1 MIGGE
6 SMNAVHQKIVDAVLK
21 KAEQECPGA
30 LDLVGIYGSVCT
42 GDVHDHS
49 DLDLLIL
56 INDPKGYV
64 LSKTFILDDE
74 GIGYDVYC
82 TSWEMLEGD
91 ANCGHA
97 HISKLM
103 DSEVLYVRDESVTER
118 LEGLKNKAREVLGS
132 EKRFEVIAGIREE
145 LCKIYGRAFVAETVG
160 QLRGWA
166 AYMITLS
173 LDAVMLWNGTY
184 FKRGVKRTFEELEG
198 LDVPDHFE
206 KNLMKIVKATNFIEL
221 GIAIG
226 TLFKSVMRF
235 TERRFR
241 KEEPTKESLAGTYE
255 ETFSNWRNKM
265 PEAVERGDAFASF
278 MNLASLQFMFEGIMA
293 ENAIAK
299 FSVLEEFDA
308 TDLEKNVKIF
318 DDALEDYRQEYLR
331 LGMDVVRYADVDAFV
346 KEYLG

>member
-1 MIGGE
+1 
-6 SMNAVHQKIVDAVLK
+6 MNAVHQKIVDAVLE
-21 KAEQECPGA
+21 KAKRECPGM

-64 LSKTFILDDE
+64 LSKTFILEDE

-82 TSWEMLEGD
+82 TTWESLTED

-97 HISKLM
+97 HLSKLM

-118 LEGLKNKAREVLGS
+118 LEGLKNQAREILGS
-132 EKRFEVIAGIREE
+132 DKRFEAIGEIREE
-145 LCKIYGRAFVAETVG
+145 LCKVYGRAFVAETVG

-184 FKRGVKRTFEELEG
+184 FKRGVKRTFEEMEG
-198 LDVPDHFE
+198 LDVPDDFE
-206 KNLMKIVKATNFIEL
+206 QNVMKIVKAKNFIEL
-221 GIAIG
+221 GIAVG

-235 TERRFR
+235 TERRMR
-241 KEEPTKESLAGTYE
+241 KDAPTQEKLAGTYE
-255 ETFSNWRNKM
+255 EMFSNWRNKM
-265 PEAVERGDAFASF
+265 PEAAERGDAFASF
-278 MNLASLQFMFEGIMA
+278 MNLASLQYMFEGIRA
-293 ENAIAK
+293 ENAIPK

-308 TDLEKNVKIF
+308 TDLAKNAKIF
-318 DDALEDYRQEYLR
+318 DDALEDYRQEYVK
-331 LGMDVVRYADVDAFV
+331 LGMEPVRFADVDEFLKA
-346 KEYLG
+346 YL

>member
-1 MIGGE
+1 
-6 SMNAVHQKIVDAVLK
+6 MNAVHQKIVDAVLK

-56 INDPKGYV
+56 INDPKGYM
-64 LSKTFILDDE
+64 LSKTFILEDE
-74 GIGYDVYC
+74 GIGYDIYC
-82 TSWEMLEGD
+82 TTWESLTDD

-97 HISKLM
+97 HLSKLM
-103 DSEVLYVRDESVTER
+103 DSEVIYVRDESVTER
-118 LEGLKNKAREVLGS
+118 LESLKNQAREILGS
-132 EKRFEVIAGIREE
+132 DKRFEAIDGIREE
-145 LCKIYGRAFVAETVG
+145 LCKIYGHAFVAETIG

-198 LDVPDHFE
+198 LDIPDDFE
-206 KNLMKIVKATNFIEL
+206 KSIMRIVQAKNYIEL
-221 GIAIG
+221 GIALG

-235 TERRFR
+235 TERRTR
-241 KEEPTKESLAGTYE
+241 KDAPTKEKLSGTYE
-255 ETFSNWRNKM
+255 EMFSNWRNKM
-265 PEAVERGDAFASF
+265 PEAAQRGDAFASF
-278 MNLASLQFMFEGIMA
+278 MNLASLQYMLEDVGA
-293 ENAIAK
+293 ENAIPK

-308 TDLEKNVKIF
+308 SDLSKNAKIF
-318 DDALEDYRQEYLR
+318 DDALEDYRQEYVK
-331 LGMDVVRYADVDAFV
+331 LGMDAKRFANMDEFV
-346 KEYLG
+346 KEYLE

>member
-6 SMNAVHQKIVDAVLK
+6 SMNAVHQKIVDTVLK
-21 KAEQECPGA
+21 KAERECPGA

-49 DLDLLIL
+49 DLDLLVL

-64 LSKTFILDDE
+64 LSKTFILEDE

-82 TSWEMLEGD
+82 TSWEMLEDD
-91 ANCGHA
+91 ANCRHA

-103 DSEVLYVRDESVTER
+103 DSEVVYVRDESVTER
-118 LEGLKNKAREVLGS
+118 LEGLKNKAREILGS
-132 EKRFEVIAGIREE
+132 DKRFEVIAGIREE
-145 LCKIYGRAFVAETVG
+145 LCKLYGRAFVAETIG

-184 FKRGVKRTFEELEG
+184 FKRGVKRSFEELEE
-198 LDVPDHFE
+198 LDMPDDFE
-206 KNLMKIVKATNFIEL
+206 KNIMRIVQAKNYIEL
-221 GIAIG
+221 GIALG

-235 TERRFR
+235 TERRTR
-241 KEEPTKESLAGTYE
+241 KDVPTREKLAGTYE
-255 ETFSNWRNKM
+255 EMFSNWRNKM
-265 PEAVERGDAFASF
+265 PEAAEQGDAFASF
-278 MNLASLQFMFEGIMA
+278 MNLASLQYMLEDISA
-293 ENAIAK
+293 ENAIAR

-308 TDLEKNVKIF
+308 NDLAKNAKIF
-318 DDALEDYRQEYLR
+318 DDALEDYRREYVK
-331 LGMDVVRYADVDAFV
+331 LGMEPVRYAGVDAFV
-346 KEYLG
+346 QDYLG

>member
-1 MIGGE
+1 
-6 SMNAVHQKIVDAVLK
+6 MNAVHQKIVDAVLE
-21 KAEQECPGA
+21 KAERECPGV

-82 TSWEMLEGD
+82 TTWESLTED
-91 ANCGHA
+91 AKCGHA
-97 HISKLM
+97 HLSKLM
-103 DSEVLYVRDESVTER
+103 DSEMVYVRDESVTER
-118 LEGLKNKAREVLGS
+118 LEDLKNEAREVLGS
-132 EKRFEVIAGIREE
+132 DRRFEAIEGIREE
-145 LCKIYGRAFVAETVG
+145 LCKIYGHAFVAETIG

-166 AYMITLS
+166 AYLITLS

-184 FKRGVKRTFEELEG
+184 LRRGVKRTFEELEG
-198 LDVPDHFE
+198 LDIPDDFE
-206 KNLMKIVKATNFIEL
+206 QNVMKIVQAKNYIEL
-221 GIAIG
+221 GIAVG

-235 TERRFR
+235 TERRTR
-241 KEEPTKESLAGTYE
+241 KDEPTKESLAGTYE
-255 ETFSNWRNKM
+255 EMFSNWRNKM
-265 PEAVERGDAFASF
+265 PEAAERGDAFASF

-293 ENAIAK
+293 ENDIPK

-308 TDLEKNVKIF
+308 SDLSKNAKIF
-318 DDALEDYRQEYLR
+318 DDAMEDYRQEYER
-331 LGMDVVRYADVDAFV
+331 LGMEPVRYADVDAFV
-346 KEYLG
+346 KEYAE

>member
-1 MIGGE
+1 
-6 SMNAVHQKIVDAVLK
+6 MNAVHQKIVDAVLK

-56 INDPKGYV
+56 INDPKGYM
-64 LSKTFILDDE
+64 LSKTFILEDE
-74 GIGYDVYC
+74 GIGYDIYC
-82 TSWEMLEGD
+82 TTWESLTDD

-97 HISKLM
+97 HLSKLM
-103 DSEVLYVRDESVTER
+103 DSEVIYVRDESVTER
-118 LEGLKNKAREVLGS
+118 LESLKNQAREILGS
-132 EKRFEVIAGIREE
+132 DKRFEAIDGIREE
-145 LCKIYGRAFVAETVG
+145 LCKIYGHAFVAETIG

-198 LDVPDHFE
+198 LDIPDDFE
-206 KNLMKIVKATNFIEL
+206 KSIMKIVQAKNYIEL
-221 GIAIG
+221 GIALG

-235 TERRFR
+235 TERRTR
-241 KEEPTKESLAGTYE
+241 KDAPTMEKLAGTYE
-255 ETFSNWRNKM
+255 EMFSNWRNKM
-265 PEAVERGDAFASF
+265 PEAAQRGDAFASF
-278 MNLASLQFMFEGIMA
+278 MNLASLQYMLEDVGA
-293 ENAIAK
+293 ENAIPK

-308 TDLEKNVKIF
+308 SDLSKNAKIF
-318 DDALEDYRQEYLR
+318 DDALEDYRQEYVK
-331 LGMDVVRYADVDAFV
+331 LGMDAKRFANMDEFV
-346 KEYLG
+346 KEYLE

>member
-1 MIGGE
+1 
-6 SMNAVHQKIVDAVLK
+6 MNAVHQKIVDAVLE
-21 KAEQECPGA
+21 KAERECPGV

-82 TSWEMLEGD
+82 TTWESLTED
-91 ANCGHA
+91 AKCGHA
-97 HISKLM
+97 HLSKLM
-103 DSEVLYVRDESVTER
+103 DSEMVYVRDESVTER
-118 LEGLKNKAREVLGS
+118 LEDLKNEAREVLGS
-132 EKRFEVIAGIREE
+132 DRRFEAIEGIREE
-145 LCKIYGRAFVAETVG
+145 LCKIYGHAFVAETIG

-166 AYMITLS
+166 AYLITLS

-184 FKRGVKRTFEELEG
+184 FRRGVKRTFEELEG
-198 LDVPDHFE
+198 LDIPDDFE
-206 KNLMKIVKATNFIEL
+206 QNVMKIVQAKNYIEL
-221 GIAIG
+221 GIAVG

-235 TERRFR
+235 TERRTR
-241 KEEPTKESLAGTYE
+241 KDEPTKESLAGTYE
-255 ETFSNWRNKM
+255 EMFSNWRNKM
-265 PEAVERGDAFASF
+265 PEAAERGDAFASF

-293 ENAIAK
+293 ENDIPK

-308 TDLEKNVKIF
+308 SDLSKNAKIF
-318 DDALEDYRQEYLR
+318 DDAMEDYRQEYER
-331 LGMDVVRYADVDAFV
+331 LGMEPVRYADVDAFV
-346 KEYLG
+346 KEYAE

>member
-1 MIGGE
+1 
-6 SMNAVHQKIVDAVLK
+6 MNAVHQKIVDAVLK

-56 INDPKGYV
+56 INDPKGYM
-64 LSKTFILDDE
+64 LSKTFILEDE
-74 GIGYDVYC
+74 GIGYDIYC
-82 TSWEMLEGD
+82 TTWESLTDD

-97 HISKLM
+97 HLSKLM
-103 DSEVLYVRDESVTER
+103 DSEVIYVRDESVTER
-118 LEGLKNKAREVLGS
+118 LESLKNQAREILGS
-132 EKRFEVIAGIREE
+132 DKRFEAIDGIREE
-145 LCKIYGRAFVAETVG
+145 LCKIYGHAFVAETIG

-198 LDVPDHFE
+198 LDIPDDFE
-206 KNLMKIVKATNFIEL
+206 KSIMRIVQAKNYIEL
-221 GIAIG
+221 GIALG

-235 TERRFR
+235 TERRTR
-241 KEEPTKESLAGTYE
+241 KDAPTMEKLAGTYE
-255 ETFSNWRNKM
+255 EMFSNWRNKM
-265 PEAVERGDAFASF
+265 PEAAQRGDAFASF
-278 MNLASLQFMFEGIMA
+278 MNLASLQYMLEDVGA
-293 ENAIAK
+293 ENAIPK

-308 TDLEKNVKIF
+308 SDLSKNAKIF
-318 DDALEDYRQEYLR
+318 DDALEDYRQEYVK
-331 LGMDVVRYADVDAFV
+331 LGMDAKRFANVDEFV
-346 KEYLG
+346 KEYLE

>member
-1 MIGGE
+1 
-6 SMNAVHQKIVDAVLK
+6 MNETYQKIMDAVLE
-21 KAEQECPGA
+21 KARRECPEA
-30 LDLVGIYGSVCT
+30 LDLVGIYGSVLT
-42 GDVHDHS
+42 GDVHEHS

-64 LSKTFILDDE
+64 LAKTFILDDE

-82 TSWEMLEGD
+82 TSWESLTDD

-103 DSEVLYVRDESVTER
+103 DSQVVYVRDESVTER
-118 LEGLKNKAREVLGS
+118 LEELKNQAREVLGS
-132 EKRFEVIAGIREE
+132 DKRFEVVAGIREE
-145 LCKIYGRAFVAETVG
+145 LCMIYGRAFVAETVG

-166 AYMITLS
+166 AYMITRS

-198 LDVPDHFE
+198 LDIPDNFE
-206 KNLMKIVKATNFIEL
+206 KNVMKIVKATNFIEL

-235 TERRFR
+235 TERRTR
-241 KEEPTKESLAGTYE
+241 KAAPTKEGLAGTYE
-255 ETFSNWRNKM
+255 EMFSNWRNKM
-265 PEAVERGDAFASF
+265 PEAAERGDAFSSF
-278 MNLASLQFMFEGIMA
+278 MNLASLQYMLEEITA

-299 FSVLEEFDA
+299 FSVMEEFDA
-308 TDLEKNVKIF
+308 NNLVKNAKIF
-318 DDALEDYRQEYLR
+318 DDALEDYRQEYER
-331 LGMDVVRYADVDAFV
+331 LGMEPVRYASVDEFL

>member
-1 MIGGE
+1 
-6 SMNAVHQKIVDAVLK
+6 MNAVHQKIVDAVLE
-21 KAEQECPGA
+21 KAKRECPGV

-42 GDVHDHS
+42 GDVHEHS

-64 LSKTFILDDE
+64 LSKTFILEDE

-82 TSWEMLEGD
+82 TTWESLTDD

-103 DSEVLYVRDESVTER
+103 DSEVVYVRDESVTER
-118 LEGLKNKAREVLGS
+118 LEGLKNQVREILGS
-132 EKRFEVIAGIREE
+132 DKRFEAIEGIREE
-145 LCKIYGRAFVAETVG
+145 LCKIYGHAFVAETIG

-198 LDVPDHFE
+198 LDIPDDFE
-206 KNLMKIVKATNFIEL
+206 KSIMKIVQAKNYIEL
-221 GIAIG
+221 GIALG

-235 TERRFR
+235 TERRTR
-241 KEEPTKESLAGTYE
+241 KAAPTKESLAGTYE
-255 ETFSNWRNKM
+255 EMFSNWRNKM
-265 PEAVERGDAFASF
+265 PEAAERGDAFASF
-278 MNLASLQFMFEGIMA
+278 MNLASLQYMLEDIGA
-293 ENAIAK
+293 ENAIPK

-308 TDLEKNVKIF
+308 NDLSKNAKIF
-318 DDALEDYRQEYLR
+318 DDALEDYRQEYVK
-331 LGMDVVRYADVDAFV
+331 LGMDVVRYASVEEFM
-346 KEYLG
+346 KGYLE